1 MFHDSKD
8 SKMTFQPSRV
18 QHELDYA
25 IDTSHSNLARLLFDD
40 TANTPLRNL
49 TALMIA
55 AAQGNLSELLA
66 HKKAD
71 LRQQTDQG
79 LTALML
85 AAIFG
90 HAKCA
95 GELLEEAGM
104 QDSNGRTALMFAA
117 AHMHA
122 DIITILADTELGFQ
136 DQYGRTALM
145 AATLHNYPDGVD
157 LLLDECRMQ
166 DSTGV
171 TALMLAA
178 ENDHHRLTRRL
189 AEHEAGLTTNSGVT
203 ALMLAATYGRRLPA
217 RILALNEAGM
227 QCSLGW
233 TALMIAANGGNSEI
247 VELLVDEE
255 AGRAT
260 NHGWT
265 ALMNATARRNI
276 PSMRLLIDHEAG
288 MQTETGMTAMMQ
300 AAQNGYLEGVRELVQ
315 FELGIRDS
323 MGRTALDLAREG
335 SQDEIVAFLE
345 GIEGDDVNREAM
357 LMISQRISESRR
369 SSTPGASG
377 VSGPRKSVSSNPPT
391 SPRPQRPLSGSQS
404 HVTLSQLCESG
415 THTPIGL
422 GGRSAW
428 TPPYQQGSPVPVI
441 PTLPY
446 QQANQTQMESHAL
459 QAHETHERFRAAMKT
474 NMALTTSIS
483 RHLDE
488 LRTLCPTAIP
498 DINKIHR
505 RLGRQMSFT
514 SVLVDFAA
522 EVLSLADRNEVLVYE
537 DSAPPE
543 EFNGERQELLRGL
556 NGAVHR
562 FLDALPVDLDM
573 SLTNTLSRSQDTTT
587 KTLRRSNSWATAL
600 MHNVSSLKT
609 SLVQMLGGSKS
620 KTSTLP
626 QETEEAFC
634 AKCGASI
641 PPSTEPFCLTCRRSV
656 VL

>member
-1 MFHDSKD
+1 
-8 SKMTFQPSRV
+8 MTSQPSRV
-18 QHELDYA
+18 QLELDYA

-40 TANTPLRNL
+40 TANAPLRNL
-49 TALMIA
+49 TPMMIA
-55 AAQGNLSELLA
+55 AAQGNLSELLV

-95 GELLEEAGM
+95 GELLEEATM
-104 QDSNGRTALMFAA
+104 QDANGRTALMFAA
-117 AHMHA
+117 QHMHA
-122 DIITILADTELGFQ
+122 DIITMLADTELGFR

-145 AATLHNYPDGVD
+145 AATIQNYLDGVD
-157 LLLDECRMQ
+157 LLLDECRIQ
-166 DSTGV
+166 DMTGV

-189 AEHEAGLTTNSGVT
+189 AEYETGLTTTSGVT
-203 ALMLAATYGRRLPA
+203 ALMLAVTYGRRLPA
-217 RILALNEAGM
+217 RILALTEAGM

-233 TALMIAANGGNSEI
+233 TALMIAANSGNSELI
-247 VELLVDEE
+247 ELLVDEE
-255 AGRAT
+255 GGRAT
-260 NHGWT
+260 NHGLT

-323 MGRTALDLAREG
+323 MGRTALDLARECG
-335 SQDEIVAFLE
+335 QDEIVSFLE

-391 SPRPQRPLSGSQS
+391 SPKPSRPLSGSQS

-415 THTPIGL
+415 THTPIGI
-422 GGRSAW
+422 GGRSTW
-428 TPPYQQGSPVPVI
+428 TPPYRQGSPVPVI

-446 QQANQTQMESHAL
+446 QQPNQSQLEAYAL
-459 QAHETHERFRAAMKT
+459 TVRETHERFRTAVRT
-474 NMALTTSIS
+474 NMALTTSIAKQF
-483 RHLDE
+483 DE
-488 LRTLCPTAIP
+488 LRALCPTAIP

-505 RLGRQMSFT
+505 RIGRQMSFT

-522 EVLSLADRNEVLVYE
+522 EVLSLADKSEIFTYDN
-537 DSAPPE
+537 SGSPE
-543 EFNGERQELLRGL
+543 EFNDERQGLISGL
-556 NGAVHR
+556 NGAVQR
-562 FLDALPVDLDM
+562 FLDALATDSDT
-573 SLTNTLSRSQDTTT
+573 SLSNTLSHTQDTSARA
-587 KTLRRSNSWATAL
+587 LRRSNSWAAAL

-609 SLVQMLGGSKS
+609 SLVQILNGSKS
-620 KTSTLP
+620 KPMSLT
-626 QETEEAFC
+626 QEAEEAFC
-634 AKCGASI
+634 AKCGTSI
-641 PPSTEPFCLTCRRSV
+641 PLSTEPFCLACRRSV